1 MDDDRQYENRHK
13 MEYHRGAQSLVNKMY
28 RFSMP
33 SVILTCNCTNGN
45 QLDWTLYVQWNADP
59 QHEIKEKNAL
69 VMNKKIRS
77 FMTERQA
84 SILELELEAAI
95 SAKNEALAARDVA
108 LQQRDEALAQRDT
121 ALLERDN
128 ALAALQCQ
136 NNARMTLQSRNNAA
150 NFPLNG
156 GIQRGPKR
164 MHHSSNH
171 ISSMTEA
178 AYNTNDIIIKDA
190 SPVTVITSEDV
201 KSQLTKITKEN
212 KVNSSKAPSPP
223 AKVKKMGEDLN
234 RKAYS
239 EGTKIKS
246 EWDRHDVGLNLIAF
260 DETIMPVP
268 VCTCTGL
275 PRQCY
280 KWGNGGWQSSCCT
293 TTLSMYPLPQLPN
306 KRHARI
312 GGRKMSGSVFTR
324 LLSRFASEG
333 HDLSIPLD
341 LKDYWAR
348 HGTNRYIT
356 IK

>member
-1 MDDDRQYENRHK
+1 MDDDRQYENGRHK
-13 MEYHRGAQSLVNKMY
+13 VEYYRGAHS
-28 RFSMP
+28 P
-33 SVILTCNCTNGN
+33 
-45 QLDWTLYVQWNADP
+45 WNVDP
-59 QHEIKEKNAL
+59 QHQIKEQNAL

-77 FMTERQA
+77 IMAERQA
-84 SILELELEAAI
+84 TILEIELEAAI
-95 SAKNEALAARDVA
+95 SEKNEALAARDVA
-108 LQQRDEALAQRDT
+108 LRQRDEALAQRDN

-128 ALAALQCQ
+128 ALAALQC
-136 NNARMTLQSRNNAA
+136 RNSSA
-150 NFPLNG
+150 NFSFNG
-156 GIQRGPKR
+156 GNHRGSKR
-164 MHHSSNH
+164 MHRSSNH
-171 ISSMTEA
+171 HLSNMTEA
-178 AYNTNDIIIKDA
+178 AYNSTDIIIRDA
-190 SPVTVITSEDV
+190 SPVTVITSEAIE
-201 KSQLTKITKEN
+201 SHLTKTTKD
-212 KVNSSKAPSPP
+212 NSKASKAPT
-223 AKVKKMGEDLN
+223 KVKKMGEDLN

-246 EWDRHDVGLNLIAF
+246 EWDRQDVGLNLITF
-260 DETIMPVP
+260 DETVMPVP
-268 VCTCTGL
+268 VCTCTGA

>member
-1 MDDDRQYENRHK
+1 
-13 MEYHRGAQSLVNKMY
+13 
-28 RFSMP
+28 
-33 SVILTCNCTNGN
+33 
-45 QLDWTLYVQWNADP
+45 
-59 QHEIKEKNAL
+59 
-69 VMNKKIRS
+69 MNKKIRS
-77 FMTERQA
+77 IMAERQA
-84 SILELELEAAI
+84 ALLELELETAI
-95 SAKNEALAARDVA
+95 SEKNEALAARDAA
-108 LQQRDEALAQRDT
+108 LRQRDEALAQRDN

-128 ALAALQCQ
+128 ALAALQ
-136 NNARMTLQSRNNAA
+136 SRSGAA
-150 NFPLNG
+150 NFPFNG
-156 GIQRGPKR
+156 GIQRGSKR

-171 ISSMTEA
+171 NISNMAEA
-178 AYNTNDIIIKDA
+178 AYNTTDIIIRDA
-190 SPVTVITSEDV
+190 SPVTVITSEAV
-201 KSQLTKITKEN
+201 KSHLTKRTKEN
-212 KVNSSKAPSPP
+212 KASKPP
-223 AKVKKMGEDLN
+223 TKIKKLGEDLN

-246 EWDRHDVGLNLIAF
+246 EWDRQDVGLNLIAF
-260 DETIMPVP
+260 DETVMPVP
-268 VCTCTGL
+268 VCSCTGV

-293 TTLSMYPLPQLPN
+293 TTLSMHPLPQLPN

-312 GGRKMSGSVFTR
+312 GGRKMSGSVFIR